1 MNQVGG
7 KKSDSD
13 PTAHIENRRL
23 FDSASGRLK
32 LEKWEQGHLH
42 ECEVCQGVL
51 YDVFVH
57 QPVGSAPSNP
67 DKPADRA

>member
-1 MNQVGG
+1 MNRVGG

-32 LEKWEQGHLH
+32 LEKWEQDHLH

-51 YDVFVH
+51 YVFVT
-57 QPVGSAPSNP
+57 QPSGAAPRTP
-67 DKPADRA
+67 VKPFDTG